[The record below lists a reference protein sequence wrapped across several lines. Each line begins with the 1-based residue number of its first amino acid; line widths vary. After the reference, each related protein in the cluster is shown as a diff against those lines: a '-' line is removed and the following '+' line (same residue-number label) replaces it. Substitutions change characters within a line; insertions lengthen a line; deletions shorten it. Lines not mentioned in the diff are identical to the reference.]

1 LMANFR
7 DDAVSQRV
15 VPTHKNNWWSQAI
28 AAPALNALMHMPV
41 VGVSRRECVELD
53 TRRE

>member
-7 DDAVSQRV
+7 EDVASQRV